1 MQFEASWRNY
11 GWLAQHT
18 QFSSVPSQACAVP
31 PQLTTVS
38 FYNIPQL
45 IPSIPQPTILFPYI
59 PQSIPGPLI
68 SSYVPHS
75 PSLLYPA
82 PYHLLTLLYR
92 HFIIV
97 FLGKTLLTQFRRAS
111 WKLLVLRSGWF
122 LFKIIIKQSRILLLM
137 SARRNTWVG
146 VDGGGVD

>member
-11 GWLAQHT
+11 GTTHPVFIRAK
-18 QFSSVPSQACAVP
+18 PSMRSTTSAY
-31 PQLTTVS
+31 TTVS

-146 VDGGGVD
+146 VDGVGVD

>member
-1 MQFEASWRNY
+1 MRSTTSAY
-11 GWLAQHT
+11 
-18 QFSSVPSQACAVP
+18 
-31 PQLTTVS
+31 TTVS

-111 WKLLVLRSGWF
+111 
-122 LFKIIIKQSRILLLM
+122 
-137 SARRNTWVG
+137 
-146 VDGGGVD
+146 